1 MGSGFKNF
9 TSTVLTAADLNNYC
23 QTQSVMYFSSTGARD
38 ASVTAPVD
46 GMTAYIGSADQFEG
60 LYTYNGTNWRR
71 GPGWNAP
78 WGMVNA
84 TAGGT
89 SGLGYVVVTT
99 AQSGITTTTDLTD
112 LTITFTTIVGRMYRV
127 NAHCNFYSSVANDCA
142 TLLVRRDGATTTQAT
157 TAALGT
163 ASTNLRTAGLVRPTI
178 GNAAA
183 SVTISLSA
191 ERTASST
198 GSITMHAGSLNP
210 CTLVIED
217 IGPSGVPT

>member
-46 GMTAYIGSADQFEG
+46 GMTAYIGSSDQFEG
-60 LYTYNGTNWRR
+60 LHTYNGTNWRR

-99 AQSGITTTTDLTD
+99 AQSGITTATALTN
-112 LTITFTTIVGRMYRV
+112 LTITFSMITGRMYRV
-127 NAHCNFYSSVANDCA
+127 NAHCNFFSSVANDTA
-142 TLLVRRDGATTTQAT
+142 TLLLQRDGVTTTQSH

-163 ASTNLRTAGLVRPTI
+163 ASTNLRTAEIVRPTI
-178 GNAAA
+178 GNSAA
-183 SVTISLSA
+183 SITISLSA
-191 ERTASST
+191 ERQSGT

-210 CTLVIED
+210 CLLLIED
-217 IGPSGVPT
+217 IGPSGVPS